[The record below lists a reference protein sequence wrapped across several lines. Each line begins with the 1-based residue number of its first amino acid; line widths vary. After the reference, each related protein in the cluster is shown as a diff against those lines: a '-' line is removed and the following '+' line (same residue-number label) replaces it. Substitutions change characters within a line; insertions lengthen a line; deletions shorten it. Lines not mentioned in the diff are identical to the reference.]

1 MKSTILFLFAF
12 VLTLSSFAQ
21 VPQKFN
27 YQAVVRNN
35 TGVIVTNQNIAVKA
49 EILDSNTTNILY
61 SETHT
66 VTTNAQGLFALQV
79 GGGSVKSGVFAN
91 IDWSAGNRYIR
102 TSVDLA
108 GGTNF
113 QLIGTSQLL
122 SVPYALQAKNI
133 PISRV
138 GNSDSIYFGDKLLII
153 PGVKVVN
160 TTPDITTGL
169 VAYYPFNGN
178 ANDESGNANNGTVIG
193 ATLTTDRFGNSNGAY
208 IFDSDSQNIKLSN
221 LHQNNILNYSVFGW
235 FKIDPILFGNG
246 GGTIFAGNTP
256 LSSPAGLRFALHGP
270 KATQWSVED
279 GWNTN
284 GILGSNNNITY
295 NDNKWHS
302 FTVTFSSNTGLIDAT
317 SFNIYIEGYKIS
329 SITFK
334 QNWPT
339 GSGFSQGFNVYAP
352 INNNTMPVILGNHNG
367 FTDCFKGCLDDIR
380 IYNRALTQEEITYLD
395 TH

>member
-12 VLTLSSFAQ
+12 LLTLSSFAQ

-66 VTTNAQGLFALQV
+66 VTTNTQGLFSLQV

-102 TSVDLA
+102 TSVDLT

-133 PISRV
+133 SISRV

-153 PGVKVVN
+153 PGVKVLSTV
-160 TTPDITTGL
+160 PDINTGL
-169 VAYYPFNGN
+169 VAWYPFNGN
-178 ANDESGNANNGTVIG
+178 ANDESGNGNNGTVYG
-193 ATLTTDRFGNSNGAY
+193 ATLTTDRFGNANGAY
-208 IFDSDSQNIKLSN
+208 SFD
-221 LHQNNILNYSVFGW
+221 
-235 FKIDPILFGNG
+235 
-246 GGTIFAGNTP
+246 GT
-256 LSSPAGLRFALHGP
+256 
-270 KATQWSVED
+270 
-279 GWNTN
+279 
-284 GILGSNNNITY
+284 NNNINLPNPFLGGGQISEFSLSSRLYLNSTANSPNIWGKTY
-295 NDNKWHS
+295 FWGEVNLSIASNNSINLMWANSYSGNKYS
-302 FTVTFSSNTGLIDAT
+302 VIFSENNVVQTGLWYDVVVVFKNSIGQIYLNGSLIKTNLSWSAQGGILISTTNIESVCNFMQHANSSKFGSRVT
-317 SFNIYIEGYKIS
+317 SGSTGNFFNGK
-329 SITFK
+329 
-334 QNWPT
+334 
-339 GSGFSQGFNVYAP
+339 
-352 INNNTMPVILGNHNG
+352 
-367 FTDCFKGCLDDIR
+367 LDEFR
-380 IYNRALTQEEITYLD
+380 VYNRALSQEEITYLA

>member
-1 MKSTILFLFAF
+1 MKSIILSFIALL
-12 VLTLSSFAQ
+12 LTLSSFAQ

-49 EILDSNTTNILY
+49 EIIDSNSTTILY

-79 GGGSVKSGVFAN
+79 GGGSAKSGVFAN

-102 TSVDLA
+102 TSVDLT

-133 PISRV
+133 SISRV

-160 TTPDITTGL
+160 TTPDINTGL
-169 VAYYPFNGN
+169 VAYYPFTGN
-178 ANDESGNANNGTVIG
+178 ANDSSGYGNHGTVYG
-193 ATLTTDRFGNSNGAY
+193 ATLTIDRFGNPNSAYSFDGISNYVNTTYQETNLTSLAVSVWVKTIINYNGLDEGY
-208 IFDSDSQNIKLSN
+208 PIIQNRGPLDNGRNVGKAAIT
-221 LHQNNILNYSVFGW
+221 LNY
-235 FKIDPILFGNG
+235 FGNG
-246 GGTIFAGNTP
+246 GWGYILDGDYIQVGQKIPFQNNNQWLHLVGIWQTTAGN
-256 LSSPAGLRFALHGP
+256 SIKCSDF
-270 KATQWSVED
+270 KIYI
-279 GWNTN
+279 N
-284 GILGSNNNITY
+284 GILQSTNGSNCSQFGGN
-295 NDNKWHS
+295 
-302 FTVTFSSNTGLIDAT
+302 SSN
-317 SFNIYIEGYKIS
+317 S
-329 SITFK
+329 
-334 QNWPT
+334 
-339 GSGFSQGFNVYAP
+339 P
-352 INNNTMPVILGNHNG
+352 INGIGTMKIAYHEAWNAY
-367 FTDCFKGCLDDIR
+367 FKGDIDDIR
-380 IYNRALTQEEITYLD
+380 IYNRALSQEEITYLA